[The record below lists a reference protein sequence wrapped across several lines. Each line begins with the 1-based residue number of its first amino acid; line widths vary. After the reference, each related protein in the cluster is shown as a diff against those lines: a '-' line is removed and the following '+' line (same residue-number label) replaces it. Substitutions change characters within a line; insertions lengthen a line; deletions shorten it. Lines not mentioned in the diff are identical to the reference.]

1 MFAVALI
8 DTQDSAMQGCGQ
20 CPHPIYMSSVT
31 NQTDASQP

>member
-8 DTQDSAMQGCGQ
+8 TTQDSAMRGHGQ
-20 CPHPIYMSSVT
+20 CPGPIYMSSVT